1 MRNACGGLA
10 QPPQQRPGA
19 VLPSQL
25 GKGYLLISVCFFFFF
40 FPCLGQ
46 HCSCFALEVGSE
58 LGEVCWT
65 AGLVVILIQVAPTE
79 ASPL

>member
-1 MRNACGGLA
+1 MHVVA
-10 QPPQQRPGA
+10 
-19 VLPSQL
+19 LPSHPS
-25 GKGYLLISVCFFFFF
+25 SVPGQCCPRSWARATSLFLFVLFFF